1 MQLVVLWRKMG
12 IFDIDA
18 SGEFSDGTTF
28 KGTADLKNI
37 VKLKKDDFT
46 RSLVEKMMIYVLGR
60 GVGILR

>member
-1 MQLVVLWRKMG
+1 MG

-28 KGTADLKNI
+28 KGPADLKNI